1 MKLTKQPEKK
11 YRPSLTLAD
20 LQSLLTLID
29 LTDLTTLD
37 QVLADN
43 LRQVTKTLKLF
54 LVKADLDGVGAAY
67 VTKERALN
75 PLEILKQETQ
85 VSKEELI
92 IQYNLAKSLGVSPT
106 KEQEDAYNESQAN
119 QANQSSNDK

>member
-11 YRPSLTLAD
+11 YRPSLTLID

-29 LTDLTTLD
+29 LTDLTTVDLT
-37 QVLADN
+37 LADN

-67 VTKERALN
+67 VTKERALSS
-75 PLEILKQETQ
+75 LEIIKQETQ

>member
-1 MKLTKQPEKK
+1 MRLTKQSEKK
-11 YRPSLTLAD
+11 YRPSLTLTD

-29 LTDLTTLD
+29 LTDLATFDLT
-37 QVLADN
+37 LADN

-67 VTKERALN
+67 ITKERALSS
-75 PLEILKQETQ
+75 LEILKQETQ
-85 VSKEELI
+85 VSREELI